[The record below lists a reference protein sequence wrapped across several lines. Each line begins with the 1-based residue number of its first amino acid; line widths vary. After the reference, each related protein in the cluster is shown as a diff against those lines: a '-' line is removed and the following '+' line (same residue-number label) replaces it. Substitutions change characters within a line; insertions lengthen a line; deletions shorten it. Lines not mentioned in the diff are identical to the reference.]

1 MVRTYDLLSFCK
13 GEGSHRFVGLAAKF
27 ETTT

>member
-13 GEGSHRFVGLAAKF
+13 GEGSHWFVGLAAKF